1 MAVDRA
7 LIGKTGPEVVVEVEA
22 GHIRR
27 FAEAVGDDSP
37 LYTDAEF
44 AARTPF
50 RGRIA
55 PPTFATTFTSGSASL
70 FADVEGF
77 ELRRVLHGEQEYVYH
92 RPVRPGQRLWVTT
105 RVADVYDRVGRS
117 GRMTFI
123 VVETV
128 ARDIDGLPVVTGRS
142 TVVYRQDL

>member
-1 MAVDRA
+1 MPIDRT
-7 LIGKTGPEVVVEVEA
+7 LVGKTGPEVVVEVEA

-37 LYTDAEF
+37 LYTDPRF
-44 AARTPF
+44 AAETPF
-50 RGRIA
+50 RGVIA
-55 PPTFATTFTSGSASL
+55 PPTFATTFPAGTASL

-92 RPVRPGQRLWVTT
+92 RPVRPGQRLWVTS
-105 RVADVYDRVGRS
+105 RVADVYERS
-117 GRMTFI
+117 GRTGRMAFI

-142 TVVYRQDL
+142 TIVYRHDL

>member
-1 MAVDRA
+1 MPIDRT
-7 LIGKTGPEVVVEVEA
+7 LIGKTGPEVVVDVEA

-37 LYTDAEF
+37 LYTDAAY
-44 AARTPF
+44 AAKTPF
-50 RGRIA
+50 RGPIA
-55 PPTFATTFTSGSASL
+55 PPTFATTFMAGSSAL

-92 RPVRPGQRLWVTT
+92 RPVRPGQRLWVKT

-128 ARDIDGLPVVTGRS
+128 ARDIDGVPVVTGRS
-142 TVVYRQDL
+142 TIVYRQEL